1 MICGTSEV
9 VVDHNVVLRP
19 GPDEPN
25 GSLRLGQKATA
36 GVYGR
41 LVGVQGLHVVVGEP
55 DPSSFK
61 VGRGF
66 AGQVDGQKCSKTLA
80 VSDIGCWALRQLE
93 FGSSGPS
100 EADIGIPHAGAAL
113 DL

>member
-1 MICGTSEV
+1 MVRGASEV
-9 VVDHNVVLRP
+9 VVDDNVVLRP

-25 GSLRLGQKATA
+25 GPLGLGQKATA

-41 LVGVQGLHVVVGEP
+41 LVGVQGLDVVISEP

-61 VGRGF
+61 VGSGF
-66 AGQVDGQKCSKTLA
+66 AGQMDGQKGSKALA
-80 VSDIGCWALRQLE
+80 VSDIGRWALSQLE
-93 FGSSGPS
+93 FGSSGAS

-113 DL
+113 GI